1 MASPRGRE
9 RTAPPEEGESG
20 RRRREGGR
28 QDSAVRGRKGCRE
41 WGVITGGGVSTRG
54 GGAALVTAG
63 GVGADGGA
71 HYFGPAIRL
80 HGSD

>member
-28 QDSAVRGRKGCRE
+28 QDSAMRGRKGCRE
-41 WGVITGGGVSTRG
+41 WGVITDG

>member
-1 MASPRGRE
+1 M
-9 RTAPPEEGESG
+9 
-20 RRRREGGR
+20 
-28 QDSAVRGRKGCRE
+28 RGRKGCRE
-41 WGVITGGGVSTRG
+41 WGVITDG